1 MAEELLR
8 QMILRSRPAES
19 NRTTRELKSRG
30 VRVTPQLPTPSP
42 EAPYG
47 SYERFRRLRPRVSGG
62 ELPMPLPEQQ
72 DLIDQAQLKRRP
84 LPITPEMSGGELP
97 MPFPSR
103 PPLVNTISIMRPQ
116 IAPIVPTQDS
126 VSASIAPTPVRSKE
140 LPYQT
145 FQRLT
150 GERWSGGCSNAIT
163 RMLDQFG
170 INARPGSAEANLAL
184 QKALLANAK
193 GIQ

>member
-1 MAEELLR
+1 M
-8 QMILRSRPAES
+8 PA
-19 NRTTRELKSRG
+19 
-30 VRVTPQLPTPSP
+30 
-42 EAPYG
+42 
-47 SYERFRRLRPRVSGG
+47 
-62 ELPMPLPEQQ
+62 
-72 DLIDQAQLKRRP
+72 
-84 LPITPEMSGGELP
+84 
-97 MPFPSR
+97 
-103 PPLVNTISIMRPQ
+103 
-116 IAPIVPTQDS
+116 QDS
-126 VSASIAPTPVRSKE
+126 VSASIAPTPVQRVNQPPARTNSSKE

-150 GERWSGGCSNAIT
+150 GERWSGGGSNAIT